1 MNALW
6 QAPAVL
12 FMFLAWL
19 SAPAGLAEVA
29 EREALRRQA
38 TPKSLATLTN
48 LGLPPEPVP
57 GSAVSMPERVAPPST
72 DPAAKPPADPAAK
85 PAAGAA
91 EKPADPPRDENWWR
105 TKISDARTAVDRGQM
120 ASAALQSRINALKTD
135 AVNIDDP
142 ILQARARNDLGRA
155 LDELDRVNK
164 QIETDRKVV
173 AALQDEARRLN
184 IPAGWIR

>member
-12 FMFLAWL
+12 FVFLAWL
-19 SAPAGLAEVA
+19 TAPAGLAEVA

-48 LGLPPEPVP
+48 LGMPAEAVP
-57 GSAVSMPERVAPPST
+57 GSAVTMPERVAPP
-72 DPAAKPPADPAAK
+72 AAESAAAK
-85 PAAGAA
+85 PAAAAA

-105 TKISDARTAVDRGQM
+105 TKMGDARTAVERGLM
-120 ASAALQSRINALKTD
+120 AVAALQSRINALKTD
-135 AVNIDDP
+135 VVNIDDP

-164 QIETDRKVV
+164 QVDTDRKAV
-173 AALQDEARRLN
+173 AALQDDARRLN

>member
-12 FMFLAWL
+12 FVFLAWL

-48 LGLPPEPVP
+48 LGMPAETVPV
-57 GSAVSMPERVAPPST
+57 SAVTMPERVVP
-72 DPAAKPPADPAAK
+72 PAADSAAAK
-85 PAAGAA
+85 PAAGAT
-91 EKPADPPRDENWWR
+91 EKPADPPRDEAWWR
-105 TKISDARTAVDRGQM
+105 AKMGDARTAVDRGQM
-120 ASAALQSRINALKTD
+120 AAAALQSRINALKAD
-135 AVNIDDP
+135 VVNIDDP
-142 ILQARARNDLGRA
+142 ILQARSRNDLGRA
-155 LDELDRVNK
+155 LDELDRVTK

-173 AALQDEARRLN
+173 SALQDDARRLN